1 MPDTSS
7 PVGETVFYF
16 GVDLTLLRTLRDHLG
31 ARSIAVRAVR
41 TLAGLMLAADGRPV
55 PILILEPGIL
65 RPGRSVKAILER
77 LEKGTGLRPRLIC
90 LVGAAPSAEPVVY
103 QCPDAVMTLAA
114 PWDGTRIAEQVVALM
129 TADMPRQGRV
139 LVVDALAAECLEI
152 VATLRRGGV
161 LVEHVADLHQVIPAL
176 EGFPC
181 DLILL
186 DLNLHQDDHRELA
199 ATIRAHAAADDL
211 PIVFLSAEASPEHH
225 GEVLHLGEDDY
236 LARPLDY
243 DQLLAT
249 VRGRID
255 QVRASE
261 RSSQLVPGTRGAR
274 DRLLL
279 SRTQL
284 IKRLDHAILVNAGT
298 DSGQAVLCIRLDGSP
313 VLGAAEETDAG
324 AFGSLVTELIRS
336 TAGVA
341 QRAACAGEGELLL
354 WVGCASNGAVVALAE
369 AIHQAAGALVVP
381 PRAGVARVSLS
392 IGIGT
397 LLPSVDNALTL
408 LSRAQSACETAQ
420 RAGGDRVLVHRTL
433 DDPAMSGGE
442 FGDTPLLRLLQR
454 ALAGSGFELV
464 YQPILSLHKAHQER
478 YEVLLRLRTPQGD
491 IIPPLAF
498 LPVARRCGLLPDLD
512 RWVLSA
518 ALRTLR
524 QERDAGR
531 RTRLMI
537 HQCAAS
543 LAEPGWLQW
552 VRDEILRLDLIRQR
566 PVLEFN
572 AVDLLADEDQARLLF
587 PELGR
592 LGIEVCLAGV
602 TDSEDM
608 LGLIARR
615 PIGTA
620 KLARE
625 LASRETGARLRLLV
639 QALHQRGAQVIAA
652 GIEDPAVIGRIWSS
666 GVDYIQGNFIQFPED
681 TLSFNFQ
688 EGVIGSS

>member
-1 MPDTSS
+1 MHDTSS
-7 PVGETVFYF
+7 PIGETVFYF
-16 GVDLTLLRTLRDHLG
+16 GVDLTLLRTLRDRLRE
-31 ARSIAVRAVR
+31 RSIAVRAVR
-41 TLAGLMLAADGRPV
+41 TPAGLMLAADGRPV
-55 PILILEPGIL
+55 PVLILEPGIL
-65 RPGRSVKAILER
+65 RPGRSVKAILDR

-90 LVGAAPSAEPVVY
+90 LVAAPSAERVID

-114 PWDGTRIAEQVVALM
+114 PWDAERIVEQVVALM
-129 TADMPRQGRV
+129 IAEMPPQGRV
-139 LVVDALAAECLEI
+139 LVVDALAAERSEI
-152 VATLRRGGV
+152 VATLRRGGL
-161 LVEHVADLHQVIPAL
+161 LVEQVAELHQVIPAL
-176 EGFPC
+176 ESVPC

-186 DLNLHQDDHRELA
+186 DLTLHQNDHRDLA
-199 ATIRAHAAADDL
+199 AAIRAHAAADDL

-236 LARPLDY
+236 LARPLDN

-249 VRGRID
+249 VRRRIE
-255 QVRASE
+255 QVRAADH
-261 RSSQLVPGTRGAR
+261 SSRAASAISGAR

-284 IKRLDHAILVNAGT
+284 IKRLDHAILVHPGT
-298 DSGQAVLCIRLDGSP
+298 DSGQAVLCIRVDGSP
-313 VLGAAEETDAG
+313 VLGAAEATDAQALG
-324 AFGSLVTELIRS
+324 ALVTELIRS
-336 TAGVA
+336 TAGAA
-341 QRAACAGEGELLL
+341 QRGVCAGEGELLL
-354 WVGCASNGAVVALAE
+354 WVRCASNGAVVALAE
-369 AIHQAAGALVVP
+369 AIHQGVGALVVP
-381 PRAGVARVSLS
+381 PGSGVARVSLS
-392 IGIGT
+392 IGIGL

-408 LSRAQSACETAQ
+408 LSRAQSACEAAQ
-420 RAGGDRVLVHRTL
+420 RAGGHRVLVHRTL
-433 DDPAMSGGE
+433 DDPALSGGE
-442 FGDTPLLRLLQR
+442 YGDAPLLRLLQR

-464 YQPILSLHKAHQER
+464 YQPILSLRKAHHER

-491 IIPPLAF
+491 IIPPLSF

-512 RWVLSA
+512 RWVLSE

-543 LAEPGWLQW
+543 LAEPGWLQG
-552 VRDEILRLDLIRQR
+552 VRDEILRLDLIHQR

-572 AVDLLADEDQARLLF
+572 ARDLLADEDQARLLF

-592 LGIEVCLAGV
+592 LKIEVCLAGV
-602 TDSEDM
+602 TDSEDV

-620 KLARE
+620 KLAHE
-625 LASRETGARLRLLV
+625 LASRETVARLRSLV
-639 QALHQRGAQVIAA
+639 EALHQRGARVIAA
-652 GIEDPAVIGRIWSS
+652 GIEDPDVIGRIWSS

-688 EGVIGSS
+688 DGVIGS

>member
-7 PVGETVFYF
+7 PIGETVFYL
-16 GVDLTLLRTLRDHLG
+16 GVDLTLLRTLSDRLG
-31 ARSIAVRAVR
+31 ARSIAVRPVR
-41 TLAGLMLAADGRPV
+41 TLAGLMLAAADRPV
-55 PILILEPGIL
+55 PVLILEPGIL
-65 RPGRSVKAILER
+65 RPGRSVKAILDR
-77 LEKGTGLRPRLIC
+77 LEQGTGLRPHLIC
-90 LVGAAPSAEPVVY
+90 LVGAAPLAERVVD
-103 QCPDAVMTLAA
+103 QCPDAVMTVVA
-114 PWDGTRIAEQVVALM
+114 PWDGARIAEQVVALM
-129 TADMPRQGRV
+129 TAQTPRQGRV
-139 LVVDALAAECLEI
+139 LVVDALTAERLEM

-161 LVEHVADLHQVIPAL
+161 LVEQVAELHQVIPAL
-176 EGFPC
+176 ERSPR

-186 DLNLHQDDHRELA
+186 DLNLHQDDRRDLTA
-199 ATIRAHAAADDL
+199 AIRAHAAADEL

-249 VRGRID
+249 VRRRIE
-255 QVRASE
+255 QVRAS
-261 RSSQLVPGTRGAR
+261 RHSSRAESATSGAR

-284 IKRLDHAILVNAGT
+284 IKRLDHAILVHPGT
-298 DSGQAVLCIRLDGSP
+298 DSGQAVLCIRVDGSP
-313 VLGAAEETDAG
+313 VSGAAEQTSTG
-324 AFGSLVTELIRS
+324 ALDPLVIERIRS
-336 TAGVA
+336 TAGAA
-341 QRAACAGEGELLL
+341 QRGVCHGEGELLL
-354 WVGCASNGAVVALAE
+354 WVRCASNGVVVALAE
-369 AIHQAAGALVVP
+369 AIHQSAGALIVP
-381 PRAGVARVSLS
+381 PRSGVARVSLS
-392 IGIGT
+392 IGIGS
-397 LLPSVDNALTL
+397 LVPSVGNALTL
-408 LSRAQSACETAQ
+408 LSRAQSACEAAQ
-420 RAGGDRVLVHRTL
+420 RAGGNRVLLHRTL
-433 DDPAMSGGE
+433 DDPAMSGGA
-442 FGDTPLLRLLQR
+442 FGDAPLLRLLQR

-464 YQPILSLHKAHQER
+464 YQPILSLRKAHQER

-491 IIPPLAF
+491 SISPLTF
-498 LPVARRCGLLPDLD
+498 LPVAKRCGLLPDLD

-543 LAEPGWLQW
+543 LAEPGWLRG
-552 VRDEILRLDLIRQR
+552 VRDEILRLDLIHQR

-572 AVDLLADEDQARLLF
+572 ARDLLADEDQARLLF

-592 LGIEVCLAGV
+592 LKIEVCLAGV
-602 TDSEDM
+602 TDNEDV

-620 KLARE
+620 KLAHE
-625 LASRETGARLRLLV
+625 LVSRETGARLRLLV
-639 QALHQRGAQVIAA
+639 QALHQRGARVIAA
-652 GIEDPAVIGRIWSS
+652 GIEDPDVIGRIWSS

-688 EGVIGSS
+688 EGVIT

>member
-1 MPDTSS
+1 MPDTNTFI
-7 PVGETVFYF
+7 GETVFYF

-31 ARSIAVRAVR
+31 ERSIAVRAVR
-41 TLAGLMLAADGRPV
+41 TLAGLMLAAGSRPV
-55 PILILEPGIL
+55 PVLILEPGIL
-65 RPGRSVKAILER
+65 RPGRSVNAILDR
-77 LEKGTGLRPRLIC
+77 LEKGTGLRPHLVC
-90 LVGAAPSAEPVVY
+90 LVGAAPPVERGID
-103 QCPDAVMTLAA
+103 QCPGAVMTVAA
-114 PWDGTRIAEQVVALM
+114 PWDGARIAEQVVALM
-129 TADMPRQGRV
+129 TAQRPRPGRV
-139 LVVDALAAECLEI
+139 LVVDALTPERLEI

-161 LVEHVADLHQVIPAL
+161 LVEQASDLHQVIPAL
-176 EGFPC
+176 ERAPC

-186 DLNLHQDDHRELA
+186 DLNLYQDDHRDLA
-199 ATIRAHAAADDL
+199 AAIRAHPAADEL

-243 DQLLAT
+243 DHLLAT
-249 VRGRID
+249 VRRRIE
-255 QVRASE
+255 QV
-261 RSSQLVPGTRGAR
+261 SSQAASATGGTR

-284 IKRLDHAILVNAGT
+284 IKRLDHAILVHPVT
-298 DSGQAVLCIRLDGSP
+298 ESGQAVLCIRVDGSP
-313 VLGAAEETDAG
+313 VLGAAGETDAG
-324 AFGSLVTELIRS
+324 ALSVLVTELIRS
-336 TAGVA
+336 TAGAA
-341 QRAACAGEGELLL
+341 QRGACRGDGELLL
-354 WVGCASNGAVVALAE
+354 WVRCASNSAVVALAE
-369 AIHQAAGALVVP
+369 AIQQAAGALVVP
-381 PRAGVARVSLS
+381 PRAGVERVSLS
-392 IGIGT
+392 IGIGS

-408 LSRAQSACETAQ
+408 LSRAQSACEAAQ

-442 FGDTPLLRLLQR
+442 FGDAPLLRLLQQ

-464 YQPILSLHKAHQER
+464 YQPILSLRKAHQER

-491 IIPPLAF
+491 IIPPLTF

-512 RWVLSA
+512 RWVLTE
-518 ALRTLR
+518 ALQTLR

-552 VRDEILRLDLIRQR
+552 VRDEILRLDLIHQR

-572 AVDLLADEDQARLLF
+572 ARDLLADEDQARLLF

-592 LGIEVCLAGV
+592 LRIEVCLAGV
-602 TDSEDM
+602 TDSEDV

-615 PIGTA
+615 PIGSV
-620 KLARE
+620 KLAHT
-625 LASRETGARLRLLV
+625 LARRETGARLRLLV
-639 QALHQRGAQVIAA
+639 QALHQRGARVIAA
-652 GIEDPAVIGRIWSS
+652 GIEDPEVIGRIWSS

-681 TLSFNFQ
+681 TLCFNFQ
-688 EGVIGSS
+688 EGVIG